1 MTRASPSLPF
11 APPAERQPP
20 EHLKSLTRI
29 AIRMGTAFSNVEQ
42 ALAWLAGR
50 ANYERTPPR
59 AAGDFKLDRMRRLLA
74 LLGDPHERLPAIHIA
89 GTKGKGSTAAMAAA
103 MLTAA
108 GFRTGLFTSPHVHR
122 FEERMTVDGTVPA
135 PGHITDLMQTVAEAS
150 GRLDPLGA
158 QWSPTYFELATAMAW
173 LHFQRSGCQLVVL
186 EVGLG
191 GRLDATNLCRP
202 IATAI
207 TNISYDHTE
216 VLGNTLAEIAREKA
230 GILKPGVP
238 LVTAVEPGPARDV
251 ILEHSR
257 RLACPLYEVGRQLHY
272 RVHPPPGVAAPD
284 ALPGAQF
291 VDLVGID
298 SSPTGVAL
306 PLAGTHQAANAAVAL
321 GLVDL
326 AGRAGWIAPE
336 AAVRSGLARLA
347 VPVRI
352 EFFPGRP
359 RLVIDAAHNVASAAA
374 LTQTLRSHP
383 AMSGRRVLIF
393 AASKDK
399 DAGGMLRELAPE
411 FEDVVLTRYMSSDRG
426 HSTEQL
432 ATLAIAAGARRLHQA
447 AHPTA
452 AWELAHQLAA
462 PADVICVTGSF
473 FLAAESRA
481 LALSMNGESHR

>member
-1 MTRASPSLPF
+1 
-11 APPAERQPP
+11 
-20 EHLKSLTRI
+20 
-29 AIRMGTAFSNVEQ
+29 MGIAFSTVEQ
-42 ALAWLAGR
+42 GLAWLAGR

-89 GTKGKGSTAAMAAA
+89 GTKGKGSTAAMTAA
-103 MLTAA
+103 MLAAA
-108 GFRTGLFTSPHVHR
+108 GIRTGLFTSPHVHR
-122 FEERMTVDGTVPA
+122 FEERMTVDGTAPG
-135 PGHITDLMQTVAEAS
+135 PGHITDLMQTVAQAS
-150 GRLDPLGA
+150 ERLDPLGA
-158 QWSPTYFELATAMAW
+158 QWSPTYFEIATAMAW
-173 LHFQRSGCQLVVL
+173 LHFERSACRLVVL

-216 VLGNTLAEIAREKA
+216 LLGHTLAEIAREKA
-230 GILKPGVP
+230 GILKSGVP
-238 LVTAVEPGPARDV
+238 LVTGAEPGPARDAIV
-251 ILEHSR
+251 ERSR

-272 RVHPPPGVAAPD
+272 RVHAPLEAAAPD
-284 ALPGAQF
+284 GVPGAQL

-298 SSPTGVAL
+298 SSPTAVAL

-326 AGRAGWIAPE
+326 AGRAGYLVPE
-336 AAVRSGLARLA
+336 TAIRSGLARLS

-352 EFFPGRP
+352 EYFPGRP

-374 LTQTLRSHP
+374 LAQTLRSHP

-411 FEDVVLTRYMSSDRG
+411 FEDMVLTRYTSSDRG
-426 HSTEQL
+426 HSAEHL
-432 ATLAIAAGARRLHQA
+432 AALAVAAGARRLHQA

-452 AWELAHQLAA
+452 AWELARQLAT
-462 PADVICVTGSF
+462 PDDVICVTGSF

-481 LALSMNGESHR
+481 LALSRQSGPPVAEPR

>member
-1 MTRASPSLPF
+1 
-11 APPAERQPP
+11 
-20 EHLKSLTRI
+20 
-29 AIRMGTAFSNVEQ
+29 MGTAFSTAEQ
-42 ALAWLAGR
+42 ALTWLAGR

-59 AAGDFKLDRMRRLLA
+59 AAGDFKLDRMRRLLR

-89 GTKGKGSTAAMAAA
+89 GTKGKGSTAAMVAA

-122 FEERMTVDGTVPA
+122 FEERMTVDGTLPGPA
-135 PGHITDLMQTVAEAS
+135 HITDLMQAVAAAS
-150 GRLDPLGA
+150 AQLDPLGA
-158 QWSPTYFELATAMAW
+158 EWSPTYFELATAMAW

-216 VLGNTLAEIAREKA
+216 VLGHTLAEIAREKA
-230 GILKPGVP
+230 GILKAGVP
-238 LVTAVEPGPARDV
+238 LVTAVEPGPAHETIV
-251 ILEHSR
+251 EHAR
-257 RLACPLYEVGRQLHY
+257 RLGCPLYEVGRQLHY
-272 RVHPPPGVAAPD
+272 RVHAPAGAA
-284 ALPGAQF
+284 AAAGLAGAQV
-291 VDLVGID
+291 VDLVGSD
-298 SSPTGVAL
+298 RSLTAVTL

-326 AGRAGWIAPE
+326 AGRAGWLVPE
-336 AAVRSGLARLA
+336 AAVRSGLASLS

-374 LTQTLRSHP
+374 LAQTLRSHP
-383 AMSGRRVLIF
+383 AMAGRRVLVF

-399 DAGGMLRELAPE
+399 DAGGMLRELVPE
-411 FEDVVLTRYMSSDRG
+411 FEDVVLTRYTSSERG
-426 HSTEQL
+426 HSAEQL
-432 ATLAIAAGARRLHQA
+432 SALALAAGAGRLHQA
-447 AHPTA
+447 AHPLA
-452 AWELAHQLAA
+452 AWELAHRLAG
-462 PADVICVTGSF
+462 PADVICITGSF

-481 LALSMNGESHR
+481 LALSRQSGSPAGEPG